1 MEKFFIESR
10 KKMQMINITNN
21 VREAVKKSGVRS
33 GVCHLFTP
41 HTTAG
46 ITINENADPDVQ
58 RDMMLGFEKMIPDE
72 DYKHFEFNSPSHMLS
87 TLTGVS
93 ETILIE
99 DGDLVLGT
107 WQGVYLCEFDG
118 PRRRECFVKMQAD

>member
-10 KKMQMINITNN
+10 KKMQMINITGN
-21 VREAVKKSGVRS
+21 VREAVKKAGVRS

-118 PRRRECFVKMQAD
+118 PRRRECFVKIQAD

>member
-10 KKMQMINITNN
+10 KKMQMINITGN
-21 VREAVKKSGVRS
+21 VREAVKKAGVQS

-118 PRRRECFVKMQAD
+118 PRRRECFVKIQAD

>member
-1 MEKFFIESR
+1 MEKFFVESQ
-10 KKMQMINITNN
+10 KKMQMINITSN
-21 VREAVKKSGVRS
+21 VREAVKKAGVHS

-99 DGDLVLGT
+99 DGNLVLGT

-118 PRRRECFVKMQAD
+118 PRRRECLVKIQH